1 MNAGTVVARQAGL
14 SPATKAALVAEI
26 LAAYVRIR
34 WSLWRSD
41 LPSTLSVVRSTGRS
55 AGSHSPRTPESQE
68 LGLRL
73 GRAVSR
79 TLGRLPFDSRCLLR
93 SLVLV
98 SLLAR
103 RGLPASLVIGVVS
116 EPRFTAHAWVES
128 GDVPLLPTN
137 GPSYRRLV
145 RL

>member
-1 MNAGTVVARQAGL
+1 MSAGSTASNRPGPSRV
-14 SPATKAALVAEI
+14 TKAALVVEI

-34 WSLWRSD
+34 WRLLRSD
-41 LPSTLSVVRSTGRS
+41 LPSTLAGVRSSHLREGARS
-55 AGSHSPRTPESQE
+55 TDPEAQE
-68 LGLRL
+68 LGKQLA
-73 GRAVSR
+73 RAVSR
-79 TLGRLPFDSRCLLR
+79 TLGSLPFDSRCLLR

-128 GDVPLLPTN
+128 EDVALLPTN
-137 GPSYRRLV
+137 GPSYQRLV

>member
-1 MNAGTVVARQAGL
+1 MSAGTVAASRSGL
-14 SPATKAALVAEI
+14 SPATKAALVIEI
-26 LAAYVRIR
+26 LATYLRIR
-34 WSLWRSD
+34 WLLWRSD
-41 LPSTLSVVRSTGRS
+41 LPSTLRVVRSSDLREGARFP
-55 AGSHSPRTPESQE
+55 GPEAQE
-68 LGLRL
+68 LGKQLA
-73 GRAVSR
+73 RAVTR
-79 TLGRLPFDSRCLLR
+79 TLGGLPFDSRCLMR

-128 GDVPLLPTN
+128 EDVALLPTN
-137 GPSYRRLV
+137 GPAYQRLV

>member
-1 MNAGTVVARQAGL
+1 M
-14 SPATKAALVAEI
+14 
-26 LAAYVRIR
+26 
-34 WSLWRSD
+34 
-41 LPSTLSVVRSTGRS
+41 
-55 AGSHSPRTPESQE
+55 
-68 LGLRL
+68 
-73 GRAVSR
+73 
-79 TLGRLPFDSRCLLR
+79 R

-98 SLLAR
+98 GVLAR

-128 GDVPLLPTN
+128 EGVALLPTN